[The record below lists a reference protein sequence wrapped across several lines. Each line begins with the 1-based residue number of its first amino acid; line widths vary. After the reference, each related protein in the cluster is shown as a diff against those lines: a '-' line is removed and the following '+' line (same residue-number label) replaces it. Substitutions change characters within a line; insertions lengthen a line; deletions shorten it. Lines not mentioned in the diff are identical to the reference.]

1 MKLLEDKNIEKVSDK
16 CNILFRIPFRD
27 TYTNHQVPGMT
38 STNRYRSSIPTE
50 NLENESLVAAA
61 MAAAKGDDLR
71 SKSTSSTT
79 YTNNLSSVSASIA
92 ALNRSTM
99 TSINSVLEV
108 LPPPFNPHR
117 RDNKVLFIQASF
129 LLSLIV
135 LWTIYFYSSH
145 LIHPFR
151 NPHSL
156 DYQLAFDESFGFFND
171 IPSHIWKNKKQRVKN
186 QPKHNDGQLGL
197 RSKFMN
203 RDSPA
208 IWYQHNW
215 DTEFT
220 CPHER
225 KVGGISDGS
234 KWVCDPHRLKGADN
248 DINGNGT
255 KELKVKSKEKQNPG
269 DGTDNNCLVY
279 SFGRGSPNAR
289 TFDFAFETDLL
300 KLLGGPESC
309 EIHFFD
315 HRLNKFAGNPPDG
328 IILHP
333 WSLEGSVDARSSR
346 RNFMTLKETV
356 QHLGHEGRELDV
368 LRIDCEGCEW
378 QTFREWLTS
387 GISSRQILVTLHGA
401 PKNDDDLF
409 EQLEADNYVI
419 FHREADT
426 RYGGMWQEYGFLKLA
441 PQFFDRQ

>member
-1 MKLLEDKNIEKVSDK
+1 
-16 CNILFRIPFRD
+16 
-27 TYTNHQVPGMT
+27 MT
-38 STNRYRSSIPTE
+38 SSNRDHNSIPTE
-50 NLENESLVAAA
+50 NQENEGLVAAVA
-61 MAAAKGDDLR
+61 TAAQVDGLK

-79 YTNNLSSVSASIA
+79 YTTDFSGVSTSASV
-92 ALNRSTM
+92 LRRSAM
-99 TSINSVLEV
+99 MSINSVLEV
-108 LPPPFNPHR
+108 LPPPFNQHR
-117 RDNKVLFIQASF
+117 RDNKLMFIQASF
-129 LLSLIV
+129 LLSLLVIWNIH
-135 LWTIYFYSSH
+135 LYSSH

-171 IPSHIWKNKKQRVKN
+171 IPSHIWNHKKERVKN

-208 IWYQHNW
+208 TWYQHNW
-215 DTEFT
+215 DAEFT

-234 KWVCDPHRLKGADN
+234 KWVCDPHRLKGTD
-248 DINGNGT
+248 DGDDNGNGNGNGN
-255 KELKVKSKEKQNPG
+255 KERKGKRSEKNNPE
-269 DGTDNNCLVY
+269 DGDNNDCLVY

-328 IILHP
+328 IILHS
-333 WSLEGSVDARSSR
+333 WGLEGSVDARSSR

-356 QHLGHEGRELDV
+356 HHLGHEGRELDI

-387 GISSRQILVTLHGA
+387 GISSKQILATLHGA

-409 EQLEADNYVI
+409 EQLEANNYVI

-426 RYGGMWQEYGFLKLA
+426 RYSGMWQEYGFLKLA
-441 PQFFDRQ
+441 PEFFDRQ